1 MSKSNELRFPT
12 VLYQPRNQA
21 GGRNTAALNDL
32 QSPPKGNDM
41 RNQTVLFVMNEAT
54 TDDEAR
60 QIAAHAAG
68 LNIHQLKL
76 VGSTG
81 TVETVLF

>member
-1 MSKSNELRFPT
+1 
-12 VLYQPRNQA
+12 
-21 GGRNTAALNDL
+21 
-32 QSPPKGNDM
+32 M

-68 LNIHQLKL
+68 QNSRLICLIL
-76 VGSTG
+76 SMVPTYPLR
-81 TVETVLF
+81 V